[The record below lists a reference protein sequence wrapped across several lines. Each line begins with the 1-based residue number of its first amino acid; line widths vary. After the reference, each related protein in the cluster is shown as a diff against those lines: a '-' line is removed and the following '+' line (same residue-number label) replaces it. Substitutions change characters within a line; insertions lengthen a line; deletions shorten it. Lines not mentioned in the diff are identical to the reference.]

1 MQSITPPNLTEQT
14 NNHIEIIIPS
24 INFKK
29 KRGRPRKNPVPNE
42 NNIKEKKKRGR
53 PNKSILKTVDTSL
66 TNIVNEIVEASEKNR
81 EVSVENLSKTKFAQ
95 KKSSKTSEPKK
106 TRGRPISKV
115 PYSNILI
122 ETDSEDEKLDVKL
135 SPETKCT
142 QKESNDKPD
151 TENPKKKRGR
161 PRKVNYFN
169 IDIGSASEDE
179 KSEIKQSP
187 SVEEFMNVVDDA
199 NEYEYVP
206 IIMDWEWK
214 GKNYLKDEKDNVYET
229 EFHELIGKFDGID
242 IVFQN
247 IEDQIATEKSPIIP
261 DSPPGNIDDVMVDLF
276 KRQHTDDSFRL
287 HNRKTKYIPE
297 EETAA
302 LQKGTHHLVKRECW
316 GSRKTKLINAEESL
330 YPYVSIYEMYGDI
343 ISKEEFLEMQTQ
355 QNDDYEYCV
364 KIQRKDQTNT
374 NTITSYL
381 KIARNEE
388 HTRILNHSCQP
399 NCCIIEQEVPHRYRP
414 EEKEI
419 QYILYPMKKIDFFEE
434 LTIDYGWYATTY
446 DDLHVCDCGSSN
458 CKRIIHK
465 NGKMFT
471 RNGLQ
476 YVKLENQDA
485 IVWTK
490 YRYLPLNHGVGAR
503 VWEFLDDLDIT
514 DLNIIRA
521 RAEYFKKCKPDNSSI
536 IQQHSRLLQQGL
548 KDAGLKKMP
557 TKSKS
562 RGRPEKVC
570 LRSFGCG
577 YYTDGMDEWG
587 HGANGRPLKT
597 ILYYIKNKSQE
608 YHCITMQRDENGVL
622 FDKDGD
628 RSGPIYIH

>member
-1 MQSITPPNLTEQT
+1 MDGPKTISLEMQSIPLPNFSDHTK
-14 NNHIEIIIPS
+14 NHIDISIPEITS
-24 INFKK
+24 KK
-29 KRGRPRKNPVPNE
+29 KRGRPRKHPVDDE
-42 NNIKEKKKRGR
+42 NSIKEKTKRGI
-53 PNKSILKTVDTSL
+53 PKKATLKTVDTAL
-66 TNIVNEIVEASEKNR
+66 TNIVNEIVEAYENNR
-81 EVSVENLSKTKFAQ
+81 LVSIENLPKTKFAQ
-95 KKSSKTSEPKK
+95 KNNKK
-106 TRGRPISKV
+106 
-115 PYSNILI
+115 YDI
-122 ETDSEDEKLDVKL
+122 EK
-135 SPETKCT
+135 
-142 QKESNDKPD
+142 
-151 TENPKKKRGR
+151 PKKKRGR
-161 PRKVNYFN
+161 PRKQNVINFLT
-169 IDIGSASEDE
+169 DSEDE
-179 KSEIKQSP
+179 KIVFESPPTTEELIKKSL
-187 SVEEFMNVVDDA
+187 MNVVDNDS
-199 NEYEYVP
+199 NEKYSSEPEYEAEVVE
-206 IIMDWEWK
+206 WEWK

-229 EFHELIGKFDGID
+229 EFHELIGKFDGTD

-247 IEDQIATEKSPIIP
+247 IEEPIEKENLPIESPLSYQ
-261 DSPPGNIDDVMVDLF
+261 DSIDDNDILVDLF
-276 KRQHTDDSFRL
+276 RRQHTDDSFRL
-287 HNRKTKYIPE
+287 NNPKTKHIPE
-297 EETAA
+297 QETTAVK
-302 LQKGTHHLVKRECW
+302 KGTHHLVKRECW
-316 GSRKTKLINAEESL
+316 GSRKTKLINVEESL
-330 YPYVSIYEMYGDI
+330 YPYVSIYKIYGDI

-381 KIARNEE
+381 KVARSEE

-419 QYILYPMKKIDFFEE
+419 QYVLYPMKKIDFFEE

-476 YVKLENQDA
+476 YVKLENQDVV
-485 IVWTK
+485 VWTK
-490 YRYLPLNHGVGAR
+490 YMYLPLINGVGVR

-521 RAEYFKKCKPDNSSI
+521 RAEYFKKCKPDDSSI

-548 KDAGLKKMP
+548 KNAGLKKMP
-557 TKSKS
+557 TKS

-577 YYTDGMDEWG
+577 YYRDGMDEWG

-597 ILYYIKNKSQE
+597 ILYYMKNQSQE

-622 FDKDGD
+622 FDEDGN
-628 RSGPIYIH
+628 RTGHTHIH